1 MQRRDAQ
8 LRQWLAYFPHTRQT
22 WEAQEYDILIK
33 RILNANSPLAVLE
46 VSGWKGLLEFYN
58 SEAVGRAGR
67 IFEFSS
73 EEGGSSELSDMS
85 IWSARGSE

>member
-33 RILNANSPLAVLE
+33 RILNDTSPLAVLD

-58 SEAVGRAGR
+58 SAAFGRGER
-67 IFEFSS
+67 IFEFPS
-73 EEGGSSELSDMS
+73 EEG
-85 IWSARGSE
+85 ARRSYQT